1 MHSKKTDSTTPNI
14 CLNVGIIIL
23 IVILI
28 YMIASSVNQK
38 SNLYYE
44 IQGNT
49 LVLSYC
55 SNIGNIEKFV
65 NGDNGLECKIR
76 GEDDKIR
83 GEDDLDIHY
92 VDLDL
97 YYGSSPDGML
107 LQHYSTK
114 INDNYSFTL
123 KIIDGELCVIQN

>member
-1 MHSKKTDSTTPNI
+1 MGVNMHSKKTDSTPPNI

-23 IVILI
+23 IVLLI
-28 YMIASSVNQK
+28 YMIASSVSQK

-55 SNIGNIEKFV
+55 SNMDNIEKFV

-76 GEDDKIR
+76 GEDDL
-83 GEDDLDIHY
+83 GIHY

-97 YYGSSPDGML
+97 YYGSLPDGML

-123 KIIDGELCVIQN
+123 KIINGELCVIQN